1 MRKNTR
7 TTAAWRISIWTT
19 LAFAVGTAVA
29 FFIVYGFVSKG
40 VRGHIDA
47 WLAGEAEVL
56 ARVSANT
63 PRDSVYD
70 RIVEEVAELATQEV
84 PKELNSRGQQL
95 NSVFFLQ
102 VNPNNSD
109 PLWVGGGSKERFVE
123 AIRNANLVPGVPQS
137 IPVAGE
143 KAPYRVVL
151 RDQSLGSRVYLGI
164 SDRGA
169 RHTLHQ
175 LTRRFFAVWAG
186 VAVFGFLI
194 SYVSARR
201 TLLRIER
208 ITETA
213 SHIGSEDMSERLPEP
228 ANSDE
233 ISRLARTFNLM
244 LDRIQSSV
252 NQLRAV
258 TDAVAHDLKSPV
270 TSIRGTLE
278 TALLQNDEE
287 KLRDSIGQAIEGLDG
302 VSQVLNTTLDLA
314 EAEAGA
320 LKLDRQPIDLSD
332 AVMQLID
339 LYQPAMAE
347 RHHELIANIA
357 EHVMVDAD
365 ATLINRTVSNLLEN
379 ELVHLRT
386 PGKIRISLH
395 SHDGS
400 AELVVQ
406 DNGPGFPPDI
416 GARAFERFVKGK
428 HSPGHG
434 LGLAFVDAVIQSHGG
449 RIKISES
456 PEGGAVISISLPLSV
471 LQPAYAA
478 EVRS

>member
-1 MRKNTR
+1 MRKDTR
-7 TTAAWRISIWTT
+7 STAAWRISIWTT

-29 FFIVYGFVSKG
+29 FFILYSLVAEG
-40 VRGHIDA
+40 VRQHVDA
-47 WLAGEAEVL
+47 WLTGEAEVL
-56 ARVSANT
+56 AQVSADT

-70 RIVEEVAELATQEV
+70 RIVEEVAELATREV
-84 PKELNSRGQQL
+84 PREINSHGQQL

-102 VNPNNSD
+102 VEPNKSE

-123 AIRNANLVPGVPQS
+123 AIQSTNFVPGVPQS
-137 IPVAGE
+137 VQVAGE

-151 RDQSLGSRVYLGI
+151 REQTRGSRVYLGI

-175 LTRRFFAVWAG
+175 FTRRFLEVWAG
-186 VAVFGFLI
+186 VALFGFLI
-194 SYVSARR
+194 SYTSARR
-201 TLLRIER
+201 TLFRIER

-233 ISRLARTFNLM
+233 ISRLTRTFNHM

-278 TALLQNDEE
+278 AALTQDDNE

-320 LKLDRQPIDLSD
+320 LKLDRQPFDLSD
-332 AVMQLID
+332 ALRQLID

-347 RHHELIANIA
+347 RHHELTTDIA

-379 ELVHLRT
+379 ELVHLRA
-386 PGKIRISLH
+386 PSKIRISLR
-395 SHDGS
+395 SHDCS
-400 AELVVQ
+400 AELVVE
-406 DNGPGFPPDI
+406 DNGPGFPPDL

-434 LGLAFVDAVIQSHGG
+434 LGLAFVDAVIQAHGG
-449 RIKISES
+449 RIKISDRS
-456 PEGGAVISISLPLSV
+456 EGGAVISVSLPLSV
-471 LQPAYAA
+471 LQPA
-478 EVRS
+478 

>member
-1 MRKNTR
+1 MPKNTR

-19 LAFAVGTAVA
+19 LAFAAGTALA
-29 FFIVYGFVSKG
+29 FFIVYSFVAKG
-40 VRGHIDA
+40 VRNHVDA

-56 ARVSANT
+56 ARVSADT

-84 PKELNSRGQQL
+84 PKEINSHGQQL

-102 VNPNNSD
+102 VEPNHSE
-109 PLWVGGGSKERFVE
+109 PLWVGGGSKERIIE
-123 AIRNANLVPGVPQS
+123 AIRTANLVPGLPQS
-137 IPVAGE
+137 VFVAGE

-151 RDQSLGSRVYLGI
+151 RDQALGSKVYLGI

-169 RHTLHQ
+169 RHILHQ
-175 LTRRFFAVWAG
+175 LTRRFLAVWAG

-194 SYVSARR
+194 SYASARR
-201 TLLRIER
+201 TLSRIER

-213 SHIGSEDMSERLPEP
+213 SHIGSEDMTERLPEP

-233 ISRLARTFNLM
+233 ISRLTRTFNHM

-278 TALLQNDEE
+278 AALSQDDNE
-287 KLRDSIGQAIEGLDG
+287 KLRDSIGQAIEALDG
-302 VSQVLNTTLDLA
+302 ISQVLNTTLDLA

-320 LKLDRQPIDLSD
+320 LKLDRQALDLSD
-332 AVMQLID
+332 AVLQLID

-347 RHHELIANIA
+347 RQHELTADVA
-357 EHVMVDAD
+357 EHVIIDAD
-365 ATLINRTVSNLLEN
+365 ATLISRTVSNLLEN

-386 PGKIRISLH
+386 PSKIHITLYSR
-395 SHDGS
+395 DGS
-400 AELVVQ
+400 AELVVE

-428 HSPGHG
+428 QSPGHG
-434 LGLAFVDAVIQSHGG
+434 LGLAFVDAVVQSHGG
-449 RIKISES
+449 SIKISGR
-456 PEGGAVISISLPLSV
+456 PAGGAVISVSLPLSV
-471 LQPAYAA
+471 SEPAFAG
-478 EVRS
+478 EPRL

>member
-1 MRKNTR
+1 MPKNTR

-29 FFIVYGFVSKG
+29 FFIVYGFVAKG
-40 VRGHIDA
+40 VREHIDA
-47 WLAGEAEVL
+47 WLSGEAEVL
-56 ARVSANT
+56 ARVSADT
-63 PRDSVYD
+63 PRDNVYD

-109 PLWVGGGSKERFVE
+109 PLWVGGVSKERFVE
-123 AIRNANLVPGVPQS
+123 AIRNSNLMPGVPQS
-137 IPVAGE
+137 IQVAGE

-186 VAVFGFLI
+186 VALFGFLI

-201 TLLRIER
+201 TLARIER

-252 NQLRAV
+252 TQLRAV

-278 TALLQNDEE
+278 TALLQNDED

-320 LKLDRQPIDLSD
+320 LKLDPAPIDLSG
-332 AVMQLID
+332 AAMQL
-339 LYQPAMAE
+339 M
-347 RHHELIANIA
+347 
-357 EHVMVDAD
+357 
-365 ATLINRTVSNLLEN
+365 TLT
-379 ELVHLRT
+379 
-386 PGKIRISLH
+386 
-395 SHDGS
+395 
-400 AELVVQ
+400 
-406 DNGPGFPPDI
+406 
-416 GARAFERFVKGK
+416 
-428 HSPGHG
+428 
-434 LGLAFVDAVIQSHGG
+434 
-449 RIKISES
+449 
-456 PEGGAVISISLPLSV
+456 
-471 LQPAYAA
+471 
-478 EVRS
+478 

>member
-1 MRKNTR
+1 MRKNTS

-29 FFIVYGFVSKG
+29 FFIVYALVAKG
-40 VRGHIDA
+40 VRDHNDA
-47 WLAGEAEVL
+47 WLEGEAEVL
-56 ARVSANT
+56 AQVSADT
-63 PRDSVYD
+63 PRDGVYD
-70 RIVEEVAELATQEV
+70 RIVEEVAELATREV

-102 VNPNNSD
+102 VEPNNSE
-109 PLWVGGGSKERFVE
+109 PLWVGGGSKESFVE
-123 AIRNANLVPGVPQS
+123 AIRSAALVPG
-137 IPVAGE
+137 IPKSVQVAGE
-143 KAPYRVVL
+143 RASYRIVL
-151 RDQSLGSRVYLGI
+151 RDRAPGSKVYLGI

-169 RHTLHQ
+169 RHILHQ
-175 LTRRFFAVWAG
+175 LTQRFLAVWAG
-186 VAVFGFLI
+186 VALFGFLI

-201 TLLRIER
+201 TLLRVER
-208 ITETA
+208 ITETVA
-213 SHIGSEDMSERLPEP
+213 HIGSEDMSERLPEP

-233 ISRLARTFNLM
+233 ISRLARTFNHM

-252 NQLRAV
+252 NQLRTV
-258 TDAVAHDLKSPV
+258 TNAVAHDLKSPV

-278 TALLQNDEE
+278 TALSQDDND
-287 KLRDSIGQAIEGLDG
+287 KLRDSIGQAIEGLDR

-320 LKLDRQPIDLSD
+320 LKLDRQPIDLSR
-332 AVMQLID
+332 AVIRLID
-339 LYQPAMAE
+339 LYQPVMAD
-347 RHHELIANIA
+347 RQHVLSTDIA

-379 ELVHLRT
+379 ELVHLPT
-386 PGKIRISLH
+386 PCEIRISLH

-434 LGLAFVDAVIQSHGG
+434 LGLAFVDAVVQSHGG
-449 RIKISES
+449 RIKISGR
-456 PEGGAVISISLPLSV
+456 PQGGAVISVSLPLSV
-471 LQPAYAA
+471 LQPA
-478 EVRS
+478 

>member
-1 MRKNTR
+1 MPKNTR

-29 FFIVYGFVSKG
+29 FFIVYGFVAKG

-56 ARVSANT
+56 ARVSADT

-70 RIVEEVAELATQEV
+70 RIVEEVAELATQEM

-109 PLWVGGGSKERFVE
+109 PLWVGGGPKERFIE
-123 AIRNANLVPGVPQS
+123 AIRTANLVPGVPQS
-137 IPVAGE
+137 IHIAGE

-151 RDQSLGSRVYLGI
+151 RDQSLGSRVYMGI

-194 SYVSARR
+194 SYASARR
-201 TLLRIER
+201 TLSRIER

-233 ISRLARTFNLM
+233 ISRLARTFNHM

-278 TALLQNDEE
+278 TALLQNDED

-320 LKLDRQPIDLSD
+320 LKLDRQPINLSD

-347 RHHELIANIA
+347 RHHALTVDIA

-365 ATLINRTVSNLLEN
+365 ATLINRTISNLLEN

-395 SHDGS
+395 AQDGS

-406 DNGPGFPPDI
+406 DDGPGFPPDI

-434 LGLAFVDAVIQSHGG
+434 LGLAFVDAVVQSHGG
-449 RIKISES
+449 RIRISDR
-456 PEGGAVISISLPLSV
+456 PEGGAVISVSLPLSV
-471 LQPAYAA
+471 LQPA
-478 EVRS
+478 